1 MSELHTELNKYK
13 RWTGTN
19 KVQSKISFSRKEYK
33 FMLNRAMVD
42 GVVLVIMKEHVIWV
56 EQGQVSIL
64 DQKAF

>member
-1 MSELHTELNKYK
+1 
-13 RWTGTN
+13 
-19 KVQSKISFSRKEYK
+19 
-33 FMLNRAMVD
+33 MLNRAMVD